1 MHQYVAGRCWIEHAC
16 IIEGGERHDQYPKPS
31 SWDKRVSSLMAGVV
45 PPRMSFVHDDCHQWP
60 LTHFQDGDPITGW
73 IGRLA

>member
-1 MHQYVAGRCWIEHAC
+1 MDERMRFLARLR
-16 IIEGGERHDQYPKPS
+16 EGEK
-31 SWDKRVSSLMAGVV
+31 MAGVV